1 MVDPDGSL
9 AWRNRRAEELNA
21 EVAIGGAWSCPP
33 SRACQRAS
41 SECPVHQA
49 LHAGEG
55 GRCRFSLTVD
65 RGERAFEMLSFPLA
79 GRAGH
84 QRVMNLYVDRSAAIA
99 IVTERACA
107 AT

>member
-1 MVDPDGSL
+1 MELPAEPRL
-9 AWRNRRAEELNA
+9 PARQRR
-21 EVAIGGAWSCPP
+21 
-33 SRACQRAS
+33 
-41 SECPVHQA
+41 PVNQA

-84 QRVMNLYVDRSAAIA
+84 QRVMNLYVDRSAAI
-99 IVTERACA
+99 VQERQLVLG
-107 AT
+107 